1 MNNISVGDNV
11 NADDQFHDVIQEG
24 VAHGGVEARKA
35 IATYGYLHDELKDD
49 PSEEVRECVAHE
61 STNTSILH
69 YLSADSSEKV
79 KIAAMLNPMHGQGT
93 LF

>member
-11 NADDQFHDVIQEG
+11 NADDQFHDVIQAG
-24 VAHGGVEARKA
+24 IAHGGVEARKA

-79 KIAAMLNPMHGQGT
+79 RVTSMFNPHHGQGA

>member
-11 NADDQFHDVIQEG
+11 NADDQFYDVIQAG
-24 VAHGGVEARKA
+24 VACGGVEARKA

-79 KIAAMLNPMHGQGT
+79 RVTSMFNPHHGQGA